1 MIKALVILM
10 WVDFVT
16 GILAS
21 LKHKTTN
28 SHVMFWGGVNKI
40 LVIVFVGVGV
50 VADGLLLT
58 SEPYI
63 RTSIVWFYI
72 AREGL
77 SIVENYGK
85 LGLPLPKI
93 VIQSLEQLSQRVD
106 HTKQKERP

>member
-1 MIKALVILM
+1 MLKALVMLM
-10 WVDFVT
+10 WVDFLT

-21 LKHKTTN
+21 LKEKRTN
-28 SHVMFWGGVNKI
+28 SHTMFWGGVNKI

-58 SEPYI
+58 GEPYI

-77 SIVENYGK
+77 SIVENYGR

-93 VIQSLEQLSQRVD
+93 VLQSLEQLSRRVD
-106 HTKQKERP
+106 GGKEKGN

>member
-1 MIKALVILM
+1 MLKGLVILM

-21 LKHKTTN
+21 IKGKTTN
-28 SHVMFWGGVNKI
+28 SHTMFWGGVNKI

-50 VADGLLLT
+50 AADGLMLS

-63 RTSIVWFYI
+63 RTSIVWFYL

-85 LGLPLPKI
+85 LGLPLPSI
-93 VIQSLEQLSQRVD
+93 VTQSLEQLGQRADGNVP
-106 HTKQKERP
+106 KGR

>member
-1 MIKALVILM
+1 MLKALVLLM

-28 SHVMFWGGVNKI
+28 SHTMFWGGVNKI

-50 VADGLLLT
+50 AADGLLLT

-93 VIQSLEQLSQRVD
+93 VTQSLEQLSDRVNNQQEE
-106 HTKQKERP
+106 KS